1 MEILNGIDT
10 SRKIRE
16 FDENLEIIFMTS
28 FPEFMQ
34 EGYEVKAYRY
44 ILKPINEKNH
54 KNILPCIDEIMK
66 KGIII

>member
-44 ILKPINEKNH
+44 ILKPINEK
-54 KNILPCIDEIMK
+54 KSQKYFTLYR
-66 KGIII
+66 